1 MRNWLG
7 LTSVQKEPAV
17 ALVVGALTVG
27 TVAAVGGAFV
37 GTTVGAAG
45 GTAVGTAVGAGAGVG
60 LAQADNASNNINVN
74 SIHFR
79 NILHLLRYEK

>member
-1 MRNWLG
+1 LG
-7 LTSVQKEPAV
+7 LTSVQKAPAAV
-17 ALVVGALTVG
+17 PVVGALAVG
-27 TVAAVGGAFV
+27 TLAAVGGAFV
-37 GTTVGAAG
+37 GTSVGAAG